1 MRKRKKKID
10 VFEKEKEILE
20 QTKEIAISAEK
31 GNIEKPEL
39 TKHYSTLKEDF
50 SRLLE
55 ETSLITSVSDRL
67 QNKLNRANEKIT
79 NQNVQLQET
88 IDMLTKARIGRKA
101 TTLVLILAIILF
113 ILSEA
118 IIEPQ
123 IDGYVGN
130 NFWFGLG
137 FKGIIALML
146 KPIESL
152 IERMMINRTVKQRER
167 ELKKLEE

>member
-1 MRKRKKKID
+1 MSKRRNKAD
-10 VFEKEKEILE
+10 VFEKEKQILE
-20 QTKEIAISAEK
+20 QTEEVASLAEQ
-31 GNIEKPEL
+31 GAIEKAEL
-39 TKHYSTLKEDF
+39 IVHYSTLKRHF

-55 ETSLITSVSDRL
+55 ESSLITSVSDRL

-79 NQNVQLQET
+79 DQNGQLQQT

-101 TTLVLILAIILF
+101 TTLVLILAIALF

-130 NFWFGLG
+130 NFWVGLSL
-137 FKGIIALML
+137 KGLIALML

-152 IERMMINRTVKQRER
+152 IERMMIHRTIKQRK
-167 ELKKLEE
+167 KKLLES

>member
-1 MRKRKKKID
+1 MSKRRKKTD
-10 VFEKEKEILE
+10 VFEKEKQVLE
-20 QTKEIAISAEK
+20 QTEEIASLAKEGSVEK
-31 GNIEKPEL
+31 SEL
-39 TKHYSTLKEDF
+39 VEHYFILKKHF

-55 ETSLITSVSDRL
+55 ESSLITSVSDRL

-79 NQNVQLQET
+79 NQNTQLQQT

-101 TTLVLILAIILF
+101 TTLVLILAIVLF

-130 NFWFGLG
+130 DFWVGLS
-137 FKGIIALML
+137 FKGVIALML

-152 IERMMINRTVKQRER
+152 IERMLINRTIKRRER
-167 ELKKLEE
+167 ELLTEN